1 MNKDEEKKAVAENF
15 KKELQRYFFL
25 QQQIEALSNYKQQL
39 DENLHEMKSSLES
52 LKETR
57 KIKKIAQGVFPL
69 GAGTFIFGEIHAE
82 EGVLINLGSNILAKK
97 TLSEAIDIITGR
109 IEEANKLSSEAE
121 KQLSTFL
128 KELAVT
134 YKKIQEI
141 QSKNVKLS

>member
-39 DENLHEMKSSLES
+39 DENLQEMRSSLES

-97 TLSEAIDIITGR
+97 TLSEAIDIITSR